1 MGGLLEQDP
10 QSAELEDVPVDVT
23 AENNVAPRML
33 VTKTTT
39 HSLSMLGTAL
49 GSVSATVPGVTV
61 FSVNS
66 YALPRMTMR
75 KPRGKTR

>member
-1 MGGLLEQDP
+1 
-10 QSAELEDVPVDVT
+10 
-23 AENNVAPRML
+23 
-33 VTKTTT
+33 
-39 HSLSMLGTAL
+39 
-49 GSVSATVPGVTV
+49 VSATVTGVTV